1 MFMRHIERASIVRI
15 VSDLIKADGIIDTR
29 EIDFLDAI
37 REKYAITKEDEV
49 FADSCTLA
57 KALEIISSLNE
68 ETKHSLMNDFNLV
81 AMSDNYCAKE
91 EALLLICLRLTL
103 TLNATCDVSVFSVD
117 SSVATF
123 ENSQILYLE
132 SEYNNAIN
140 EQIRLLYREICSEV
154 RLSGF
159 ELVYLPKISE
169 HYCSIMEADLLSIAE
184 FLYPKVST
192 ERLHVIIKQM
202 QNLSTASFCN
212 NQLASKLS
220 IKELRTINPSFLI
233 KIGESTV
240 NDKKMSNF
248 LLVEIED
255 NPLNTIRKI
264 LDLFSENYHN
274 LRLNYIHET
283 KGRFIFTGYYKQ
295 IFDILMLRK
304 GVRSAVVLDPLR
316 ERIYFPEADVKIEKI
331 HRREKALYA
340 LFVLESASGGI
351 NFNKPQSP
359 KQMDRYE
366 KRMKAI
372 MCKYQLIYRKF
383 GGDGDKAPNIVIP
396 EIRLPMISLL
406 KKQLSKLS
414 DVLYHVDDYM
424 IQRNIYGNYA
434 VNIPTSLCCCVGSK
448 ATDIKQISDS
458 EGWMK
463 ISAL

>member
-1 MFMRHIERASIVRI
+1 MKQIERASIVRI

-29 EIDFLDAI
+29 EIEFLDVL
-37 REKYAITKEDEV
+37 REKYAITKEDEA
-49 FADSCTLA
+49 FAESCTFA
-57 KALEIISSLNE
+57 KALETISYFNE
-68 ETKHSLMNDFNLV
+68 ETKHLLMNDFNQV

-91 EALLLICLRLTL
+91 EALLLTSLRLLL
-103 TLNATCDVSVFSVD
+103 TLKATNDISVFSVD
-117 SSVATF
+117 TSIITF

-132 SEYNNAIN
+132 SEYNNTVN
-140 EQIRLLYREICSEV
+140 EQMRLSYREICSEV
-154 RLSGF
+154 RLAGF
-159 ELVYLPKISE
+159 ELVYLPKVSE
-169 HYCSIMEADLLSIAE
+169 HYCSIIEADLLRIAE

-202 QNLSTASFCN
+202 QNLSTESFCN
-212 NQLASKLS
+212 NQLATKLS

-240 NDKKMSNF
+240 SDKRMSYF

-255 NPLNTIRKI
+255 NPLYSIRKI
-264 LDLFSENYHN
+264 MDLFSENYHN
-274 LRLNYIHET
+274 LGLNYIQESN
-283 KGRFIFTGYYKQ
+283 GRFIFTGYYKQ
-295 IFDILMLRK
+295 IFDILILRK

-351 NFNKPQSP
+351 NFNKPQTP

-366 KRMKAI
+366 KRMKAV
-372 MCKYQLIYRKF
+372 MRKYQLIYSMF
-383 GGDGDKAPNIVIP
+383 GGEKGKAPNIEIP

-406 KKQLSKLS
+406 KKQISKLS
-414 DVLYHVDDYM
+414 DVLYHAEDYM
-424 IQRNIYGNYA
+424 IQRNMYGNYA
-434 VNIPTSLCCCVGSK
+434 VNIPTSLCCCCGFEK
-448 ATDIKQISDS
+448 IDIQPISDS
-458 EGWMK
+458 EEWMK